1 MLGQEV
7 MARADPWRHVLELDP
22 HQQDEFSEMK
32 NAIVSLGKDD
42 NLVPGLLQEL
52 ASPALPPHWLTSEGF
67 SFTLQAGMPSP
78 GRTSGG

>member
-1 MLGQEV
+1 
-7 MARADPWRHVLELDP
+7 
-22 HQQDEFSEMK
+22 MK